1 MAKKGKPATYTKRQV
16 AEYKRYRE
24 RYKNLYVYTRKRVVN
39 GEVVKG
45 KAIRLKLSTMKEYFT
60 AKMELIVSSGRT
72 NISQK
77 EIADYLFAPTQQTSV
92 SYAEAVNRAG
102 YTGTFKDWSSLSYKE
117 KKAILDDDM
126 DDIYWKQRRG
136 LGKTGKEAGKYIS
149 MAIWGSL

>member
-1 MAKKGKPATYTKRQV
+1 MAKRGRPAIYTKKQV

-24 RYKNLYVYTRKRVVN
+24 RYKNLYVYTEKRVVK
-39 GEVVKG
+39 GKTVKG
-45 KAIRLKLSTMKEYFT
+45 KAIRLKLSTMKEYFK

-72 NISQK
+72 RISQK
-77 EIADYLFAPTQQTSV
+77 EIADYLIAPTQQTSV
-92 SYAEAVNRAG
+92 SYTEAVNAAG
-102 YTGTFKDWSSLSYKE
+102 YTGTFKEWESLSYKE

-126 DDIYWKQRRG
+126 DDIYWRQKG